1 MLARLRPQA
10 PALVLLLA
18 AGVAVLVA
26 VVADHI
32 AWPMT
37 PAFPWIHQG
46 DFAYVAT
53 KTQWDTAIAA
63 RSIARV
69 AVVVAGLSLI
79 ASVAAF
85 LRSLL
90 LSRRSGDAAD

>member
-10 PALVLLLA
+10 TALVLLLV

-32 AWPMT
+32 AWPMA
-37 PAFPWIHQG
+37 PAFPWLHHG

-53 KTQWDTAIAA
+53 KSQWDTAIAA

-69 AVVVAGLSLI
+69 AVVIAGLSLI
-79 ASVAAF
+79 ASVVAF

-90 LSRRSGDAAD
+90 LSRRT